1 MEEERNAKNDTS
13 MMARLSAKII
23 NNLQVRVNHI
33 HIRFEDHSSCPG
45 HPFAAGVI
53 LEELRLYSP
62 SEGDAPLIPGVMHKK
77 AHITRFGVYWD
88 FDEPACIRAED
99 VESFQQ
105 DMDVAFTS
113 ASVASIAIPTNATS
127 APTTTTPTNAT
138 SAATTTTPPHKSNE
152 KQGVRPQHWIVEPIS
167 LSFSMDADTRSVE
180 LRKPEVKAVVEQVAA
195 EQGWSDQ
202 VEETRRMMHAY
213 KHVRKDGVRGRTAAE
228 EWELMSAYLFAKYPG
243 VFLEPSIAVAKDF
256 CYRCW
261 DRSNRAAPVLVVTG
275 EMDRFCVALEQ
286 EQYRDLLRF
295 VAALNTQTLRAKYKR
310 FRPREEAVEAA
321 PRAWWRFAIQS
332 VCWENGR
339 QRENKG
345 WKAFMAFKQQRLE
358 YIELYQRKKQGLLK
372 KDPEGLAQL
381 AQLEEKLSL
390 ENIVLFRKVAKKEM
404 EMAEKEKKKKKKKE
418 KKGLL
423 SRFFKKEEEDEEEEE
438 VLDTHTREELL
449 TEFEIDES
457 ECSPWEGGRP
467 EDVLFSLQFTL
478 GKMGISLRSGG
489 SSILETRLTHFA
501 TSVVKRK
508 ERLEVLAGLRELCV
522 EDESEEVGQWTQV
535 VYPEKSAVFDKKKLK
550 VFLPPAL
557 VEGEDT
563 PFLQAALTF
572 NSSPKAKEDADVT
585 VKVTT
590 LPLCVVG
597 NVACVMDTLQFIVPE
612 LSRLDLRALS
622 ASASS
627 LYSELSATKKLKLKA
642 KREAVAHKY
651 VEYDVWLG
659 ALHVL
664 LPEDKNKS
672 VTETQSIVVR
682 LGDLSVSSHPR
693 RVSME
698 ETLDAKSI
706 YDEVQVS
713 MSRVNVLLT
722 NGEKEWM
729 KARVQ
734 EEKNLYIVDDFNMNL
749 TLGLSVAPSEME
761 FANTRVE
768 ANVEMM
774 KVRLT
779 KQKMRAVLRFLSA
792 FAQNVHA
799 IVEDNSVDFSVL
811 KSEAIQFASSSIT
824 VPKKGI
830 EDEKSEEKE
839 EKKEAETE
847 KEKKDAETEK
857 EEKDEME
864 EEKKKEGEVKKEK
877 KGEVK
882 KDEKDAETEKE
893 KKTMDAI
900 TLLQQKR
907 ILSLTTHVEG
917 VSVLMEEVSSANEH
931 TAIIDATVAG
941 LELRVEHRSFDTE
954 VAVTLRRIEVKD
966 CLQSLSKRRERFL
979 VVSKKVGAN
988 GEVEAQEAQDLF
1000 KVTVGV
1006 VQPFSP
1012 SYAASESDV
1021 TVRVAFGSLSVL
1033 PYRPTLYH
1041 LMLFFAPEPEPQQQ
1055 TKRARRASTASVT
1068 SYLSDVLESESGL
1081 LKTRAADLIAHES
1094 NKVARYEKHRP
1105 LPVDWLRNK
1114 VKLVVEMQ
1122 SLNVLLVTV
1131 GTLCR
1136 SDS

>member
-1 MEEERNAKNDTS
+1 M
-13 MMARLSAKII
+13 
-23 NNLQVRVNHI
+23 
-33 HIRFEDHSSCPG
+33 
-45 HPFAAGVI
+45 
-53 LEELRLYSP
+53 
-62 SEGDAPLIPGVMHKK
+62 
-77 AHITRFGVYWD
+77 
-88 FDEPACIRAED
+88 
-99 VESFQQ
+99 
-105 DMDVAFTS
+105 
-113 ASVASIAIPTNATS
+113 
-127 APTTTTPTNAT
+127 
-138 SAATTTTPPHKSNE
+138 
-152 KQGVRPQHWIVEPIS
+152 RPQHWIVEPIS

-372 KDPEGLAQL
+372 KDPEGLARL

-404 EMAEKEKKKKKKKE
+404 EMAEKKKKKKEKKKE

-423 SRFFKKEEEDEEEEE
+423 SRFFKKKEEEDEEEEE

-467 EDVLFSLQFTL
+467 DDVLFSLQFTL

-508 ERLEVLAGLRELCV
+508 EVLEVLAGLRELCV

-572 NSSPKAKEDADVT
+572 NSNPKAKEDADVT

-792 FAQNVHA
+792 FAQNVQA
-799 IVEDNSVDFSVL
+799 IVEDNSVDFSAL

-830 EDEKSEEKE
+830 EDEKSEEKGEEEKSE
-839 EKKEAETE
+839 EKKEE
-847 KEKKDAETEK
+847 K
-857 EEKDEME
+857 KDEME
-864 EEKKKEGEVKKEK
+864 KEEKKEGEVKKEK

-882 KDEKDAETEKE
+882 KEKKGEVKKEKKGEVKKEKKDEMEKEEKKDAETEKE

-931 TAIIDATVAG
+931 TAIINATVAD

-954 VAVTLRRIEVKD
+954 VALTLRRIEVKD

-988 GEVEAQEAQDLF
+988 GEVEEEEAQDLF

-1021 TVRVAFGSLSVL
+1021 MVRVAFGSLSVL

-1041 LMLFFAPEPEPQQQ
+1041 LMLFFAPEVEPQQQ

-1094 NKVARYEKHRP
+1094 NKMARYEKHRP
-1105 LPVDWLRNK
+1105 LPTDWLRNK

-1131 GTLCR
+1131 RTHR
-1136 SDS
+1136 RNDP

>member
-1 MEEERNAKNDTS
+1 M
-13 MMARLSAKII
+13 
-23 NNLQVRVNHI
+23 
-33 HIRFEDHSSCPG
+33 
-45 HPFAAGVI
+45 
-53 LEELRLYSP
+53 
-62 SEGDAPLIPGVMHKK
+62 
-77 AHITRFGVYWD
+77 
-88 FDEPACIRAED
+88 
-99 VESFQQ
+99 
-105 DMDVAFTS
+105 
-113 ASVASIAIPTNATS
+113 
-127 APTTTTPTNAT
+127 
-138 SAATTTTPPHKSNE
+138 
-152 KQGVRPQHWIVEPIS
+152 RPQHWIVEPIS

-180 LRKPEVKAVVEQVAA
+180 LRKPEVKAVVEQVAS
-195 EQGWSDQ
+195 ELGWSDQ

-261 DRSNRAAPVLVVTG
+261 DCSNRAAPVLVVTG

-286 EQYRDLLRF
+286 KQYRDLLRF

-372 KDPEGLAQL
+372 KDPEGLARL

-404 EMAEKEKKKKKKKE
+404 EMAEKKKKKEKKKE

-423 SRFFKKEEEDEEEEE
+423 SRFFKKKEEEDEEEEE

-467 EDVLFSLQFTL
+467 DDVLFSLQFTL

-508 ERLEVLAGLRELCV
+508 EVLEVLAGLRELCV

-572 NSSPKAKEDADVT
+572 NSNPKAKEDADVT

-792 FAQNVHA
+792 FAQNVQA
-799 IVEDNSVDFSVL
+799 IVEDNSVDFSAL

-839 EKKEAETE
+839 EKKDAETE
-847 KEKKDAETEK
+847 KEK
-857 EEKDEME
+857 
-864 EEKKKEGEVKKEK
+864 
-877 KGEVK
+877 
-882 KDEKDAETEKE
+882 KDAETEKE

-931 TAIIDATVAG
+931 TAIINATVAD

-988 GEVEAQEAQDLF
+988 GEVEEEEAQDLF

>member
-1 MEEERNAKNDTS
+1 
-13 MMARLSAKII
+13 
-23 NNLQVRVNHI
+23 
-33 HIRFEDHSSCPG
+33 
-45 HPFAAGVI
+45 
-53 LEELRLYSP
+53 
-62 SEGDAPLIPGVMHKK
+62 
-77 AHITRFGVYWD
+77 
-88 FDEPACIRAED
+88 
-99 VESFQQ
+99 
-105 DMDVAFTS
+105 
-113 ASVASIAIPTNATS
+113 
-127 APTTTTPTNAT
+127 
-138 SAATTTTPPHKSNE
+138 
-152 KQGVRPQHWIVEPIS
+152 
-167 LSFSMDADTRSVE
+167 
-180 LRKPEVKAVVEQVAA
+180 
-195 EQGWSDQ
+195 
-202 VEETRRMMHAY
+202 
-213 KHVRKDGVRGRTAAE
+213 
-228 EWELMSAYLFAKYPG
+228 
-243 VFLEPSIAVAKDF
+243 
-256 CYRCW
+256 
-261 DRSNRAAPVLVVTG
+261 
-275 EMDRFCVALEQ
+275 
-286 EQYRDLLRF
+286 
-295 VAALNTQTLRAKYKR
+295 
-310 FRPREEAVEAA
+310 
-321 PRAWWRFAIQS
+321 
-332 VCWENGR
+332 
-339 QRENKG
+339 
-345 WKAFMAFKQQRLE
+345 
-358 YIELYQRKKQGLLK
+358 
-372 KDPEGLAQL
+372 
-381 AQLEEKLSL
+381 
-390 ENIVLFRKVAKKEM
+390 
-404 EMAEKEKKKKKKKE
+404 
-418 KKGLL
+418 
-423 SRFFKKEEEDEEEEE
+423 
-438 VLDTHTREELL
+438 
-449 TEFEIDES
+449 
-457 ECSPWEGGRP
+457 
-467 EDVLFSLQFTL
+467 
-478 GKMGISLRSGG
+478 
-489 SSILETRLTHFA
+489 
-501 TSVVKRK
+501 
-508 ERLEVLAGLRELCV
+508 
-522 EDESEEVGQWTQV
+522 
-535 VYPEKSAVFDKKKLK
+535 
-550 VFLPPAL
+550 
-557 VEGEDT
+557 
-563 PFLQAALTF
+563 
-572 NSSPKAKEDADVT
+572 
-585 VKVTT
+585 
-590 LPLCVVG
+590 
-597 NVACVMDTLQFIVPE
+597 
-612 LSRLDLRALS
+612 
-622 ASASS
+622 
-627 LYSELSATKKLKLKA
+627 
-642 KREAVAHKY
+642 
-651 VEYDVWLG
+651 
-659 ALHVL
+659 
-664 LPEDKNKS
+664 
-672 VTETQSIVVR
+672 
-682 LGDLSVSSHPR
+682 
-693 RVSME
+693 
-698 ETLDAKSI
+698 
-706 YDEVQVS
+706 

-792 FAQNVHA
+792 FAQNVQA
-799 IVEDNSVDFSVL
+799 IVEDNSVDFSAL

-857 EEKDEME
+857 EKKDEME

-882 KDEKDAETEKE
+882 KDEKDAETEKEKKDAKTEKEKKDAETEKE

-954 VAVTLRRIEVKD
+954 VALTLRRIEVKD

-1021 TVRVAFGSLSVL
+1021 TVRVAFASLSVL

-1041 LMLFFAPEPEPQQQ
+1041 LLLFFAPEPEPQQQ

-1105 LPVDWLRNK
+1105 LPTDWLRNK